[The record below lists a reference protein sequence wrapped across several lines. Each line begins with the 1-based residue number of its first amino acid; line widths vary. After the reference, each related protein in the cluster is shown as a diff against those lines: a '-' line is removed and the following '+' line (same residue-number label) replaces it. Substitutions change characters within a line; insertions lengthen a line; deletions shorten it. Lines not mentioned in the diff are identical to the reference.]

1 MIRLGMPVSDTT
13 ILRDLKRSA
22 RSNDNPVHVRV
33 AGIDDWAWRKGITY
47 GTVIVDLERRRVVD
61 LLPDSSA
68 ASTAKWIKGHPEVE
82 IISRD
87 RAGLYAE
94 GAREGAPQ
102 ARQVADRF
110 HLLQNFREAVER
122 QLGQFGAPI
131 REAPIGET
139 LQECGVLAATDEP
152 ASLQAA
158 PQGLAKRC
166 KGSNALEY
174 QKAGRLARCASRQA
188 LFDKIRELYN
198 AGNTVSAIAKVV
210 GFGRKSVARWVR
222 LLVLP
227 PHNSMMP
234 KTQSTP
240 AYHEAFLLYR
250 WAEGMTNG
258 RRLFGEILQRGYAGS
273 YSHLARLLAPWREG
287 VMPPKLS
294 ESIAPLTLNC
304 AIIPVPVFIPPP
316 ASASSPTVDP
326 TTGRK
331 ISPLTAAALCVKPRG
346 QMTPQQIA
354 SVDALKIESAEFTI
368 MRQLAMRFRGLLMGS
383 SLEKL
388 DVWLQ
393 DAQLSGV
400 YAMQSFA
407 RAARQDFDA
416 IRNAVLEPWSSG
428 QTEGQINRLKAI
440 KRAMYGRAGLLR
452 ARMIPL
458 YQHDLHRD

>member
-1 MIRLGMPVSDTT
+1 M
-13 ILRDLKRSA
+13 
-22 RSNDNPVHVRV
+22 
-33 AGIDDWAWRKGITY
+33 TY

-61 LLPDSSA
+61 LLPDRSA
-68 ASTAKWIKGHPEVE
+68 ASTAKWIEGHPEVE

-94 GAREGAPQ
+94 GARAGAPQ

-110 HLLQNFREAVER
+110 HLLQNFRKAVER

-131 REAPIGET
+131 REVPIGEA
-139 LQECGVLAATDEP
+139 LQEGGVLAATDEP
-152 ASLQAA
+152 APSQPA
-158 PQGLAKRC
+158 PQKAG
-166 KGSNALEY
+166 EY
-174 QKAGRLARCASRQA
+174 QKAGRLARRANRQV

-198 AGNTVSAIAKVV
+198 AGKTVAAIARVV
-210 GFGRKSVARWVR
+210 GFRRKSVARWVR

-227 PHNSMMP
+227 PRNSMMP

-240 AYHEAFLLYR
+240 AYHQAFLLRR
-250 WAEGMTNG
+250 WAEGITNG
-258 RRLFGEILQRGYAGS
+258 RRLFGEILPRGYAGS
-273 YSHLARLLAPWREG
+273 YSHLARLLAPWRED

-294 ESIAPLTLNC
+294 ESVAPLTLNC
-304 AIIPVPVFIPPP
+304 AIISVPVFIPPP
-316 ASASSPTVDP
+316 ASVSSPTVDP

-331 ISPLTAAALCVKPRG
+331 ISPLTAAAPCVKPRG

-354 SVDALKIESAEFTI
+354 SVDALKSESAEFTI
-368 MRQLAMRFRGLLMGS
+368 MRQLAMRFRGLLMGGS
-383 SLEKL
+383 IEKL

-400 YAMQSFA
+400 YAMQRFA
-407 RAARQDFDA
+407 RAARQGFDT
-416 IRNAVLEPWSSG
+416 IGNAVLEPWSSG

-440 KRAMYGRAGLLR
+440 KRAMYGRADIELLR